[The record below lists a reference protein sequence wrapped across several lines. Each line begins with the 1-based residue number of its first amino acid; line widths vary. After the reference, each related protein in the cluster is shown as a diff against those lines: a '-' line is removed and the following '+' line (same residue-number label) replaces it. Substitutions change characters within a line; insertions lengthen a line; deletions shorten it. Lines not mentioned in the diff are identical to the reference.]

1 MRLCFLLFLAPTGAQ
16 GVTMSIC
23 VYVCLS
29 GSSLSR
35 ALNLHLSNSDLKAAL
50 SRSQAVSSHLIA
62 IQLKKEEDE
71 GSLEMKFCA

>member
-1 MRLCFLLFLAPTGAQ
+1 
-16 GVTMSIC
+16 MSIC